1 MTTVLIADAIKPSL
15 VMSSEV
21 FKDKIP
27 GAEIIVASTGE
38 DAIRLVEERKPDIC
52 LVDFDL
58 PDVDGP
64 ALVIALRKVY
74 QGPILM
80 TAFPDKNVEKAVED
94 HLFAYNDASAWIRKP
109 LKFDEISAQIDKFL
123 IERQRTGRRFSTDLP
138 MQLIAKASGRGKRA
152 PKASG
157 KILNIS
163 FGGACIQLDSSLKM
177 AKKQELTLS
186 LTIPDTSIEFQRA
199 RASKSKDNRASLTT
213 SNRGGAS
220 ETKIKA
226 TVAWVSKEGQVGL
239 KFSKLTDLQQK
250 GLELFLRG
258 EVE

>member
-27 GAEIIVASTGE
+27 GAEVIVAATGE
-38 DAIRLVEERKPDIC
+38 EAVRLAEERRPDLC

-74 QGPILM
+74 SGPILM
-80 TAFPDKNVEKAVED
+80 TAFPDKNVEQAVND
-94 HLFAYNDASAWIRKP
+94 HLFAFNDASAWIRKP
-109 LKFDEISAQIDKFL
+109 VKFDELSAQIDKFL

-157 KILNIS
+157 TVLNIS
-163 FGGACIQLDSSLKM
+163 LGGACIQLESNMRMK
-177 AKKQELTLS
+177 KKQELTLS
-186 LTIPDTSIEFQRA
+186 ITIPDLSIEFQKTRA
-199 RASKSKDNRASLTT
+199 VRGKSVRDDSTT
-213 SNRGGAS
+213 KVSTKAS

-226 TVAWVSKEGQVGL
+226 TVAWMTKEGQVGL
-239 KFSKLTDLQQK
+239 KFEKLTDLQQK
-250 GLELFLRG
+250 GLEIFLRS
-258 EVE
+258 EAS